1 MKQTQTCHV
10 AVIDDSYPSRTFHN
24 EGFDM
29 LISRRTFIACASA
42 ALVSLSTPSL
52 AMDTI
57 RLAITDVDG
66 LELLQREFG
75 PFKETF
81 EKLTGLKMEFFPVSG
96 RTAAV
101 EAMAAKQ
108 VDFVLTG
115 PAEYV
120 VFQSR
125 IKAEPVVTWQRP
137 DYNSY
142 LITVEESGVKSLA
155 DLKGKKVSFHE
166 IGSTSRH
173 LGPGYLLKQAGLV
186 YGTDYEPMFVKVN
199 VGVEA
204 LQRGDLAAIGVNGTD
219 IARLKEKMPD
229 LKIVELAK
237 SEPLPDDVLIASP
250 EVPAEVV
257 AKVRDAFANN
267 SDALWAAVTSTDA
280 NRKYVG
286 GKFIADV
293 KDSNYEII
301 RDMYRAVGIESF
313 NEFAGG

>member
-1 MKQTQTCHV
+1 
-10 AVIDDSYPSRTFHN
+10 
-24 EGFDM
+24 M
-29 LISRRTFIACASA
+29 LISRRSILACASA
-42 ALVSLSTPSL
+42 AIALLTFP
-52 AMDTI
+52 AFAQDTI

-66 LELLQREFG
+66 LESLQREFG
-75 PFKETF
+75 PFKDAF
-81 EKLTGLKMEFFPVSG
+81 EKISGLKMEFFPVSG

-120 VFQSR
+120 VFQAR
-125 IKAEPVVTWQRP
+125 TKAQPVVTWQRP

-142 LITVEESGVKSLA
+142 LITTEASGIKSLA

-173 LGPGYLLKQAGLV
+173 LGPGYLLQQAGLA
-186 YGTDYEPMFVKVN
+186 YGKDYEPMFVKVN

-229 LKIVELAK
+229 LKLVELAK
-237 SEPLPDDVLIASP
+237 SESLPDDILIASP
-250 EVPAEVV
+250 DVSAETV

-267 SDALWAAVTSTDA
+267 TDALWAAVTSTDA

-293 KDSNYEII
+293 KDADYEII
-301 RDMYRAVGIESF
+301 RNMYRAVGIESF